1 MPLMRMLLNTSA
13 IAAAIVAATL
23 GSTATQAADKVTI
36 MVGGYEKQ
44 LYLPAKLTEALG
56 YFTDEGLDVTLLNEP
71 AGVDAENE
79 MLAGAVQ
86 GVVGFYDH
94 CVDLQAKGKF
104 CQSVVQFSQAPGEV
118 ELVSKRYPNVRSMA
132 D

>member
-1 MPLMRMLLNTSA
+1 MRLSRALFHTVALSVVMT
-13 IAAAIVAATL
+13 AASLGATAAH
-23 GSTATQAADKVTI
+23 AADKITI

-44 LYLPAKLTEALG
+44 IYLPAKLAEGLG
-56 YFTDEGLDVTLLNEP
+56 YFRDEGLNVELLNEE

-118 ELVSKRYPNVRSMA
+118 ELVSNRHP
-132 D
+132 